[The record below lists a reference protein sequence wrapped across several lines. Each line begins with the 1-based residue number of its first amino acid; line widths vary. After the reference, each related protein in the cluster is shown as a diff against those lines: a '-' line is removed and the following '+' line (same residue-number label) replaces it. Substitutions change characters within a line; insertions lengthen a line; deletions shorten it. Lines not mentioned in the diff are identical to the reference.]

1 GRGCDGSRR
10 GIDEGGGCAGR
21 VWVGRGRGV
30 RGDGGEGD
38 IGRGG
43 RGARAIWGVLW
54 KRSRAKLVEILRPA
68 RNRDALDPLDETLP
82 RDSENARGARAVPV
96 REVEDFENVL
106 LLHLAEGRHLA
117 VPFPARGE
125 RVPENTRNRFHL
137 RDHLRG
143 EMVLAKGLVLLQ
155 EHDPLDQVPELPD
168 VPGPPVAAQDLLH
181 LRRDRGEPLPEFLV
195 VELEEVPGQE
205 QDVFSP
211 FPKRRQENG
220 DDLEPVVEILPEA
233 ALLRS
238 EEH

>member
-1 GRGCDGSRR
+1 M
-10 GIDEGGGCAGR
+10 
-21 VWVGRGRGV
+21 
-30 RGDGGEGD
+30 
-38 IGRGG
+38 
-43 RGARAIWGVLW
+43 
-54 KRSRAKLVEILRPA
+54 
-68 RNRDALDPLDETLP
+68 
-82 RDSENARGARAVPV
+82 
-96 REVEDFENVL
+96 L

-125 RVPENTRNRFHL
+125 RVPENARNRFHL

-211 FPKRRQENG
+211 FPKRWQENG
-220 DDLEPVVEILPEA
+220 DDLEPVVEVLPEA
-233 ALLRS
+233 ALLHGQVQIPIRGGDDPDVHLEVRGAAHPLERPVLDEA
-238 EEH
+238 EEFGLSRGGKVGDLVQEQRALVRQLHQPALGLARVREGASLVPEELVFQELLLEGGAVERQEG